1 MVGRLL
7 AVGASELRRPS
18 RFGRSMVA
26 AIFAGATG
34 MAEWTGS
41 TAGFGD
47 TQPGLD
53 RAKDIIVEFACA
65 TQSAA
70 LSAANERKQRAAEQ
84 VGGVAEAVRAAARS
98 LDRSQIPTAARYFDR
113 AAGQVEDLA
122 QALRERRWG
131 ELIGDIEDVARRQPV
146 LFVVGAVA
154 VGFLAGR
161 FLALSPRRQEAAPAP
176 GAAVTAAIS
185 SASGNGELD
194 GWAGR
199 GGDPRGMP

>member
-1 MVGRLL
+1 
-7 AVGASELRRPS
+7 
-18 RFGRSMVA
+18 
-26 AIFAGATG
+26 

-98 LDRSQIPTAARYFDR
+98 LERSQIPTAARYVDR
-113 AAGQVEDLA
+113 AAVQVEDFA
-122 QALRERRWG
+122 RALRERRWG
-131 ELIGDIEDVARRQPV
+131 ELIGDIDYVARRQPV
-146 LFVVGAVA
+146 LFVFGAVA
-154 VGFLAGR
+154 VGFLVGR
-161 FLALSPRRQEAAPAP
+161 FLAVSTQHGGPAPAANP
-176 GAAVTAAIS
+176 AVTAAIS
-185 SASGNGELD
+185 SASGNGELASGNGELG
-194 GWAGR
+194 GWTGR
-199 GGDPRGMP
+199 GGEPREMP

>member
-1 MVGRLL
+1 
-7 AVGASELRRPS
+7 
-18 RFGRSMVA
+18 
-26 AIFAGATG
+26 

-53 RAKDIIVEFACA
+53 HAKDILLEFACA

-84 VGGVAEAVRAAARS
+84 VGGLAEAVRVAARS
-98 LDRSQIPTAARYFDR
+98 LDRSQIPTAARYVDR
-113 AAGQVEDLA
+113 AAAQVEDLA

-146 LFVVGAVA
+146 LFIAGAMA
-154 VGFLAGR
+154 VGFLVGR
-161 FLALSPRRQEAAPAP
+161 FLAVSTRWVEPAPAP
-176 GAAVTAAIS
+176 NQAVTAAILG
-185 SASGNGELD
+185 ASGNSELD
-194 GWAGR
+194 GWTGR
-199 GGDPRGMP
+199 GEVPRETP